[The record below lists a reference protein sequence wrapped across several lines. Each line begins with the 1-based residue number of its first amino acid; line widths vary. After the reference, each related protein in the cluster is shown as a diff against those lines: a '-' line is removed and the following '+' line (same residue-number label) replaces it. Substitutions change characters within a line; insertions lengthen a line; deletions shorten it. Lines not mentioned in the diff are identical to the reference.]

1 MSDHVDLFSLGI
13 WVLFLAFV
21 TSTVAAAVGFACARK
36 SRYSLSVVR
45 RWYWL
50 AAAALSIGG
59 VSIWLVQLIVLVGFS
74 VSSTKMRYDATWVV
88 ISLVLAVA
96 LALGGL
102 LITGRRAD
110 REGIEEQ
117 ERVRPTGTVAMARIV
132 GGGVLIGAAVP
143 AVHFTIVRGIHI
155 QGTFGYAVPLAVE
168 SVAIGVVVGTMAVW
182 LALTAHNRIL
192 RWTAAPV
199 MALGVVGAHYV
210 AMMAMQVDLD
220 EAAAPPQGVE
230 VFSIL
235 FPAFVAGTLI
245 LTIPITALLT
255 APTRA
260 ESRLEEEAERW
271 VLEEY
276 AAQAEQPVG

>member
-1 MSDHVDLFSLGI
+1 MSDHVDLFSLGV

-21 TSTVAAAVGFACARK
+21 TSTIAAAVGFACARK

-45 RWYWL
+45 RWCWL
-50 AAAALSIGG
+50 AAAAMSIGG
-59 VSIWLVQLIVLVGFS
+59 VAIWLVQLIVLVGFT
-74 VSSTKMRYDATWVV
+74 VSGTKMRYDGTWVTV
-88 ISLVLAVA
+88 SLVLAVA
-96 LALGGL
+96 LALVGL
-102 LITGRRAD
+102 LITGRRED
-110 REGIEEQ
+110 RDGLEEQ
-117 ERVRPTGTVAMARIV
+117 VRPSGTVEIARIV
-132 GGGVLIGAAVP
+132 GGGVVIGAAVP
-143 AVHFTIVRGIHI
+143 VVHFTIVRGIHI
-155 QGTFGYAVPLAVE
+155 QGSFGYAVPLAVE
-168 SVAIGVVVGTMAVW
+168 SVAIGVVVGTLAVW
-182 LALTAHNRIL
+182 LTLTAHNRYL
-192 RWTAAPV
+192 RWAAAPV

-220 EAAAPPQGVE
+220 SAAVPPAGVE

-235 FPAFVAGTLI
+235 FPAFVAGTLV

-271 VLEEY
+271 VVEEY